1 MRTNNI
7 KVKLTMPIPYD
18 RPDGNG
24 CIFTKEAVEGAVKN
38 LSTKLPIMFEDRVI
52 GNTTGNTHITTWDDE
67 NQVCNLTIDGIVY
80 HGGLEC
86 IVETADN
93 KVTSMKIVGFGI
105 TKE

>member
-1 MRTNNI
+1 
-7 KVKLTMPIPYD
+7 MPIPYD